1 LRILQI
7 ISALAGGGAEIFVR
21 DLALSLTQ
29 SGHQVAIA
37 YISSAIEQGNS
48 IEIEQDF
55 KSKLAQG
62 GVQIFEIGHKCRRNP
77 LSGAW
82 HLRKIVSA
90 FNPDVVHAHLASA
103 LMFLSLTPGRVP
115 IVYTHH
121 NIVIKF
127 GRLMSRWF
135 DRNIDHYIAICS
147 ACESVLKTRTNKPMT
162 MIRNGISR
170 RRVAEPSLQRGE
182 MPFRVITVGRI
193 SEQKNYISLL
203 AIAKLVKSKAYA
215 TPDKLLFQVCGDGAG
230 LEDLR
235 QLANEL
241 AVDDIV
247 QFLGGRSDVPEL
259 MAQADLLL
267 MTSLWE
273 GLPITLIEAIH
284 AGIPVI
290 STDVGGCSEVVLHG
304 QTGYLFAPND
314 NVTAAEHLCELWR
327 DREKRLAMGLAAKTL
342 ATEFDM
348 DTVCSKHVQV
358 YQRLVAATL

>member
-1 LRILQI
+1 
-7 ISALAGGGAEIFVR
+7 
-21 DLALSLTQ
+21 
-29 SGHQVAIA
+29 
-37 YISSAIEQGNS
+37 
-48 IEIEQDF
+48 
-55 KSKLAQG
+55 
-62 GVQIFEIGHKCRRNP
+62 
-77 LSGAW
+77 
-82 HLRKIVSA
+82 
-90 FNPDVVHAHLASA
+90 
-103 LMFLSLTPGRVP
+103 
-115 IVYTHH
+115 
-121 NIVIKF
+121 
-127 GRLMSRWF
+127 
-135 DRNIDHYIAICS
+135 
-147 ACESVLKTRTNKPMT
+147 
-162 MIRNGISR
+162 
-170 RRVAEPSLQRGE
+170 